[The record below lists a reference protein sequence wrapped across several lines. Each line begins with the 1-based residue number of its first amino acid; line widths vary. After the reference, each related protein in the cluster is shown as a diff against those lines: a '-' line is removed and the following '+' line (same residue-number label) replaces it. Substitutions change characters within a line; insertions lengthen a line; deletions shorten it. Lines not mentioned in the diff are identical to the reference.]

1 MIINNQIK
9 IHIKMV
15 NISFILVILLVFQ
28 LDIFKELKL
37 SFIKRIKL
45 ELVYCFILHLK
56 IKLLKKI
63 MKQYKKK

>member
-1 MIINNQIK
+1 MIMNNQIK

-15 NISFILVILLVFQ
+15 NISFILVILLVFK

-45 ELVYCFILHLK
+45 ELVYFNFLFYLK
-56 IKLLKKI
+56 SF
-63 MKQYKKK
+63 

>member
-1 MIINNQIK
+1 MIMNNQIK

-45 ELVYCFILHLK
+45 ELVYFNFLFYLK
-56 IKLLKKI
+56 SF
-63 MKQYKKK
+63 